1 MTNPIVNF
9 SSNQSLSNPLV
20 SESDAQALID
30 ASIATGG
37 IPTFDNTVSYVTD
50 DIVYYLGLYYIAPAN
65 ISSGGGTPLANTA
78 WKQIEN
84 WGSYTATASS
94 AGTLTLTKY
103 SNVIQRITGS
113 TTHTAVLPVTSTLPA
128 LGKQYI
134 VINSSSGAVAIQSSG
149 GNAIVS
155 LTTNQYCI
163 LTCILLS
170 GTTAASWHYTVTG
183 LTPGDALTSGTLA
196 QFAATTSA
204 QLRGVISDETGSGV
218 LVFADTPTL
227 ITPILGVATATTIN
241 KVTITAPATSATL
254 TISNGKT
261 LTATGSITI
270 AGTDGKTF
278 TVNNNLTFAGT
289 DGTTI
294 TFPSTSASIARID
307 AAQAFTG
314 TQTWNNYT
322 LLGETSGHLM
332 ATTLSADG
340 KFSIAVGEIGTLGET
355 LSVGHLVYFKAAD
368 SRWWKADSD
377 AEATSGP
384 VKLGIVCV
392 AGVAGEDCQI
402 MLKGKI
408 RCDSLFPTFTVG
420 APVHIGATAGEMVVA
435 APTSGFIRVIGYGNT
450 ADSLYFCPDCAYYE
464 TGTWAPTLAGDGS
477 NPSCSYSAQTG
488 TYTKTGKVVHVN
500 FNLYTSSISGGSGF
514 ASIAGY
520 PFSCANAG
528 IDIGTLWLY
537 NVVLSPIGSLSIR
550 FTAAS
555 ATNTYLEFCVNGA
568 APTQITIANWPS
580 AAIGLARGNI
590 TYRT

>member
-1 MTNPIVNF
+1 MTNPILNF

-50 DIVYYLGLYYIAPAN
+50 DIVYYLGLFYIAPAN

-113 TTHTAVLPVTSTLPA
+113 TTHTIVLPVTSTLPA

-149 GNAIVS
+149 ANAIVS

-170 GTTAASWHYTVTG
+170 GTTAASWHYTVSG
-183 LTPGDALTSGTLA
+183 LTVGDALTSGTLA

-254 TISNGKT
+254 TIDDGKT
-261 LTATGSITI
+261 LRSKKTLTLEGTDSTEHTFPNSNSVLARTDTGQSFTGSHEFLN
-270 AGTDGKTF
+270 GLLVGEEGG
-278 TVNNNLTFAGT
+278 LTLK
-289 DGTTI
+289 D
-294 TFPSTSASIARID
+294 
-307 AAQAFTG
+307 
-314 TQTWNNYT
+314 
-322 LLGETSGHLM
+322 
-332 ATTLSADG
+332 TLSADG
-340 KFSIAVGEIGTLGET
+340 KRSSCMSKIFVLGET
-355 LSVGHLVYFKAAD
+355 CVFGDLVYYKSAD
-368 SRWWKADSD
+368 SRWWKTDRDTES
-377 AEATSGP
+377 TSGN
-384 VKLGIVCV
+384 VMIGFVCV
-392 AGVAGEDCQI
+392 AGNAGDTTNILLQGI
-402 MLKGKI
+402 I
-408 RCDSLFPTFTVG
+408 RADSKFPTLTVG
-420 APVHIGATAGEMVVA
+420 APVYIGSTAGEVQVSK
-435 APTSGFIRVIGYGNT
+435 PTSGIVRLIGYAET
-450 ADSLYFCPDCAYYE
+450 ADSIVFKPSDDYYE
-464 TGTWAPTLAGDGS
+464 LGTFSPGITFGGASVGITYSNQVGLYRKYLGYYEFNIYINLSSKGSSTGVLLMVNMPYNSSSVSNSFQGPSINLARNITFGDWIGS
-477 NPSCSYSAQTG
+477 YVNVNTTQL
-488 TYTKTGKVVHVN
+488 VVQKM
-500 FNLYTSSISGGSGF
+500 TSGGAE
-514 ASIAGY
+514 ASITDA
-520 PFSCANAG
+520 
-528 IDIGTLWLY
+528 DM
-537 NVVLSPIGSLSIR
+537 
-550 FTAAS
+550 
-555 ATNTYLEFCVNGA
+555 TNT
-568 APTQITIANWPS
+568 S
-580 AAIGLARGNI
+580 ALILTGI
-590 TYRT
+590 IKT

>member
-1 MTNPIVNF
+1 MTNPILNF

-20 SESDAQALID
+20 SESDAQALIN

-50 DIVYYLGLYYIAPAN
+50 DIVYYLGLFYIAPAN

-113 TTHTAVLPVTSTLPA
+113 TTHTIVLPVTSTLPA

-149 GNAIVS
+149 ANAIVS

-227 ITPILGVATATTIN
+227 ITPILGVATATSIN

-270 AGTDGKTF
+270 AGTDGKTL
-278 TVNNNLTFAGT
+278 TVSNNITLAGT
-289 DGTTI
+289 DGTVWTG
-294 TFPSTSASIARID
+294 PSSSFSVARID

-340 KFSIAVGEIGTLGET
+340 KFSIAVGEIGVLGET

-368 SRWWKADSD
+368 SRWWKSDSD

-384 VKLGIVCV
+384 VKLAIVCV
-392 AGVAGEDCQI
+392 AGNAGDSCQLMFI
-402 MLKGKI
+402 GKI
-408 RCDSLFPTFTVG
+408 RADSLMPALTVG
-420 APVHIGATAGEMVVA
+420 APVHIGSTAGAIQVA
-435 APTSGFIRVIGYGNT
+435 APTSGFVRVVGYADT
-450 ADSLYFCPDCAYYE
+450 ADSIYFNPSSEYEERGTFDIGLTFGGSSVGITYANRTFSYLKKSRKFSFNGFVNLTDKGSSVGAAVFVNLPYASLYWASVTIGYLEKVSFANQIFAHSYTGSSILLYE
-464 TGTWAPTLAGDGS
+464 TIES
-477 NPSCSYSAQTG
+477 
-488 TYTKTGKVVHVN
+488 
-500 FNLYTSSISGGSGF
+500 
-514 ASIAGY
+514 
-520 PFSCANAG
+520 
-528 IDIGTLWLY
+528 GTLTTITDTDFQ
-537 NVVLSPIGSLSIR
+537 NTSNMVLSG
-550 FTAAS
+550 
-555 ATNTYLEFCVNGA
+555 EC
-568 APTQITIANWPS
+568 ITS
-580 AAIGLARGNI
+580 
-590 TYRT
+590 